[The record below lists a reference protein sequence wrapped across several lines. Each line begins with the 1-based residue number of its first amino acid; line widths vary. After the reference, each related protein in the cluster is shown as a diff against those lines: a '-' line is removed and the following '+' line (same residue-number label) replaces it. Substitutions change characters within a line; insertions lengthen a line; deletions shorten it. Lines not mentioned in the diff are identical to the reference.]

1 MLWTMLRQSWRHDSG
16 RKWLATTTIFLAA
29 GLISA
34 LLAIS
39 ITIGDKMSVEMKRY
53 GANIE
58 ITPEGQV
65 QLPYALKNALASM
78 DKEDLILES
87 ELPNIKNIFWRNNII
102 GFAPFVRGSV
112 VVSNHEKPAGSES
125 HKVALVGTFFDQSLA
140 VPDEP
145 DYHTGNKIIAQ
156 YWKVNGQWP
165 DDSQAQALVGQSIAA
180 HMGWKVGDALTL
192 TQGEQTFTVH
202 VTGILTNGGA
212 EEDAIV
218 VPLHI
223 GQALLNLQGRVE
235 SVNVSALT
243 VPENALSKKA
253 RENLESLD
261 SDEYDLW
268 FCTAFVSS
276 ISFQLEK
283 ALSNAS
289 VHPVWQV
296 AASEGIVIAKIQS
309 LLFMVTLAAF
319 IAASMGIASL
329 MTNAIL
335 QRSKEIGLMKSLGA
349 HNWQV
354 YLLFYAESMICGLLG
369 GSLGCLA
376 GWGLA
381 KVMGYALFGSS
392 ITFHW
397 IIIPLILV
405 ISVVM
410 TVCGT
415 YFPSR
420 RIAAL
425 YPIEVLYGR
434 Q

>member
-1 MLWTMLRQSWRHDSG
+1 MLWRMLRQSWRHDSG
-16 RKWLATTTIFLAA
+16 RKGLAITTTFLAA

-39 ITIGDKMSVEMKRY
+39 ITIGDKMSVEMKSY

-58 ITPEGQV
+58 ITPVGQV
-65 QLPYALKNALASM
+65 QLPYMLKSAFSSM
-78 DKEDLILES
+78 DKDDLLLES

-102 GFAPFVRGSV
+102 GFAPFVRG
-112 VVSNHEKPAGSES
+112 K
-125 HKVALVGTFFDQSLA
+125 ALANGDQKIAIVGTFFDQHLA

-145 DYHTGNKIIAQ
+145 DYQTGNKFISS
-156 YWKVNGQWP
+156 YWKVEGQWP
-165 DDSQAQALVGQSIAA
+165 DDNAPQALAGKSLAQSQ
-180 HMGWKVGDALTL
+180 GWKVGDTVTL
-192 TQGEQTFTVH
+192 FGNGKEQTVTI
-202 VTGILTNGGA
+202 TGILSDGSA
-212 EEDAIV
+212 EEEALV
-218 VPLHI
+218 LPLHI
-223 GQALLNLQGRVE
+223 GQQLLGLQGRVE
-235 SVNVSALT
+235 SIKVSALT

-283 ALSNAS
+283 ALNNAA
-289 VHPVWQV
+289 VKPVWQV
-296 AASEGIVIAKIQS
+296 AASEGLVIHKIQS

-335 QRSKEIGLMKSLGA
+335 QRATEIGLMKALGA

-354 YLLFYAESMICGLLG
+354 YLLFYAESIICGLVG
-369 GSLGCLA
+369 GSLGCIA
-376 GWGLA
+376 GWGLS
-381 KVMGYALFGSS
+381 KVMGYALFGSTVS
-392 ITFHW
+392 FHW
-397 IIIPLILV
+397 IIVPVILV
-405 ISVVM
+405 LSVIM
-410 TVCGT
+410 TVFGT

-434 Q
+434 K

>member
-1 MLWTMLRQSWRHDSG
+1 MLWRMLRQSWRHDSG
-16 RKWLATTTIFLAA
+16 RKGLAITTTFLAA

-39 ITIGDKMSVEMKRY
+39 ITIGDKMSVEMKSY

-58 ITPEGQV
+58 ITPVGQV
-65 QLPYALKNALASM
+65 QLPYMLKSAFSSM
-78 DKEDLILES
+78 DKDDLLLES

-102 GFAPFVRGSV
+102 GFAPFVRG
-112 VVSNHEKPAGSES
+112 K
-125 HKVALVGTFFDQSLA
+125 ALANGDQKIAIVGTFFDQHLP

-145 DYHTGNKIIAQ
+145 DYQTGNKFISS
-156 YWKVNGQWP
+156 YWKVEGQWP
-165 DDSQAQALVGQSIAA
+165 DDNAPQALAGKSLAQSQ
-180 HMGWKVGDALTL
+180 GWKVGDTVTLSGNGETQTL
-192 TQGEQTFTVH
+192 TI
-202 VTGILTNGGA
+202 TGILSDGSA
-212 EEDAIV
+212 EEEALV
-218 VPLHI
+218 LPLHI
-223 GQALLNLQGRVE
+223 GQQLLGLQGRVE
-235 SVNVSALT
+235 SIKVSALT

-283 ALSNAS
+283 ALNNAA
-289 VHPVWQV
+289 VKPVWQV
-296 AASEGIVIAKIQS
+296 AASEGLVIHKIQS

-335 QRSKEIGLMKSLGA
+335 QRATEIGLMKALGA

-354 YLLFYAESMICGLLG
+354 YLLFYAESIICGLVG
-369 GSLGCLA
+369 GSLGCIA
-376 GWGLA
+376 GWGLS
-381 KVMGYALFGSS
+381 KVMGYALFGSTVS
-392 ITFHW
+392 FHW
-397 IIIPLILV
+397 IIVPVILV
-405 ISVVM
+405 LSVIM
-410 TVCGT
+410 TVFGT

-434 Q
+434 K

>member
-1 MLWTMLRQSWRHDSG
+1 MLWTMLRQSWRHDRG
-16 RKWLATTTIFLAA
+16 RKVLAMTTIFLAS

-53 GANIE
+53 GANIQ
-58 ITPEGQV
+58 IGPEGQV
-65 QLPYALKNALASM
+65 SLPYVLKGINPVDQQDWL
-78 DKEDLILES
+78 LES
-87 ELPNIKNIFWRNNII
+87 ELPGIKNIFWRNNII
-102 GFAPFVRGSV
+102 GFAPFLTGHVEVNG
-112 VVSNHEKPAGSES
+112 ASEPI
-125 HKVALVGTFFDQSLA
+125 AIEGTFFDQLIP

-145 DYHTGNKIIAQ
+145 NYHTGNKIIAQ
-156 YWKVNGQWP
+156 YWKVAGRWP
-165 DDSQAQALVGQSIAA
+165 DDTQAEALIGKSLANHQ
-180 HMGWKVGDALTL
+180 GWHVGDILKL
-192 TQGEQTFTVH
+192 QGSEHSQSVTV
-202 VTGILTNGGA
+202 VGILTNGED

-218 VPLHI
+218 VPLWFS
-223 GQALLNLQGRVE
+223 QALLNAEGRVE
-235 SVNVSALT
+235 SVKVSALT
-243 VPENALSKKA
+243 VPENALSIKA

-289 VHPVWQV
+289 VRPLWQV
-296 AASEGIVIAKIQS
+296 AASEGVVIHKIQS

-319 IAASMGIASL
+319 VAAAMGIASL

-354 YLLFYAESMICGLLG
+354 YLLFYAESIVCGLLG
-369 GSLGCLA
+369 GSLGCVA
-376 GWGLA
+376 GYGLS
-381 KVMGYALFGSS
+381 KIMGYALFGSMIS
-392 ITFHW
+392 FNW
-397 IIIPLILV
+397 IIIPLILMLS
-405 ISVVM
+405 IVM

>member
-1 MLWTMLRQSWRHDSG
+1 MLWTMLRQSWRHDRG
-16 RKWLATTTIFLAA
+16 RKVLATTTIFLAA

-58 ITPEGQV
+58 IKPEGQV
-65 QLPYALKNALASM
+65 NLPYMLKHTLTDM
-78 DKEDLILES
+78 DKDSLLLAS

-102 GFAPFVRGSV
+102 GFAPYVRGV
-112 VVSNHEKPAGSES
+112 VTINHGQSE
-125 HKVALVGTFFDQSLA
+125 VPIVGTFFDQHLA

-145 DYHTGNKIIAQ
+145 DYHTGNKIISQ
-156 YWKVNGQWP
+156 YWKVQGQWP
-165 DDSQAQALVGQSIAA
+165 EDTKQQALVGTALASR
-180 HMGWKVGDALTL
+180 MGWHIGDQLTL
-192 TQGEQTFTVH
+192 AGKQHHEQVTI
-202 VTGILTNGGA
+202 TGILTNGSA
-212 EEDAIV
+212 EEASVI
-218 VPLHI
+218 VPLHV
-223 GQALLNLQGRVE
+223 GQALLGLAGRVE
-235 SVNVSALT
+235 SIKVSALT

-253 RENLESLD
+253 RDNLESLD

-276 ISFQLEK
+276 ISYQLEK
-283 ALSNAS
+283 ALSNAA
-289 VHPVWQV
+289 VRPVWQV
-296 AASEGIVIAKIQS
+296 AASEGIVIRKIQS

-319 IAASMGIASL
+319 VAASMGIASL

-354 YLLFYAESMICGLLG
+354 YLLFYAESIVCGLLG
-369 GSLGCLA
+369 GILGCAA
-376 GWGLA
+376 GWGLS
-381 KVMGYALFGSS
+381 KVMGYALFGSF
-392 ITFHW
+392 IPFHW

-405 ISVVM
+405 ISVIM
-410 TVCGT
+410 TICGT

-434 Q
+434 K

>member
-16 RKWLATTTIFLAA
+16 RKVLATTTIFLAA

-39 ITIGDKMSVEMKRY
+39 ITIGDKMSVEMKSY

-58 ITPEGQV
+58 ITPQGQV
-65 QLPYALKNALASM
+65 QLPYALKDSLVSM
-78 DKEDLILES
+78 DKDNLLLES
-87 ELPNIKNIFWRNNII
+87 ELSNIKNIFWRNNII
-102 GFAPFVRGSV
+102 GFAPYVRGQAMV
-112 VVSNHEKPAGSES
+112 NDQ
-125 HKVALVGTFFDQSLA
+125 HKVSIVGTFFDQSIA

-145 DYHTGNKIIAQ
+145 NYHTGNKIISH
-156 YWKVNGQWP
+156 YWKVDGQWP
-165 DDSQAQALVGQSIAA
+165 NDDKAQALAGVSLAKRR
-180 HMGWKVGDALTL
+180 GWKVGDTLTL
-192 TQGEQTFTVH
+192 TGHGSPQSVTI
-202 VTGILTNGGA
+202 TGILSDGSK
-212 EEDAIV
+212 EEESLV
-218 VPLHI
+218 VPLSI
-223 GQALLNLQGRVE
+223 GQSLLGLAGRVE
-235 SVNVSALT
+235 SIKVSALT
-243 VPENALSKKA
+243 VPENALSRKA

-283 ALSNAS
+283 ALNNAL
-289 VHPVWQV
+289 VRPVWQV
-296 AASEGIVIAKIQS
+296 AASEGIVIHKIQT

-349 HNWQV
+349 HSWQV
-354 YLLFYAESMICGLLG
+354 YLLFYAESIICGLMG
-369 GSLGCLA
+369 GALGCLA
-376 GWGLA
+376 GWGLS

-392 ITFHW
+392 ISFHW
-397 IIIPLILV
+397 IIVPLILV

-410 TVCGT
+410 TVLGT

>member
-1 MLWTMLRQSWRHDSG
+1 MLWTMLRQSWRHDRG
-16 RKWLATTTIFLAA
+16 RKVLAITTIFLAA

-34 LLAIS
+34 LLAVS

-65 QLPYALKNALASM
+65 ELPYMLENSLTSM
-78 DKEDLILES
+78 DRADLLLES

-102 GFAPFVRGSV
+102 GFAPYVRGTAAV
-112 VVSNHEKPAGSES
+112 NNGQN
-125 HKVALVGTFFDQSLA
+125 KVAIVGTFFDQNLA

-145 DYHTGNKIIAQ
+145 DYHTGNKIISQ
-156 YWKVNGQWP
+156 YWKVQEQWP
-165 DDSQAQALVGQSIAA
+165 DDAKQQALVGTSIASR
-180 HMGWKVGDALTL
+180 MGWKIGDKLTL
-192 TQGEQTFTVH
+192 SGQQQNEQVTI
-202 VTGILTNGGA
+202 TGILTDGSS
-212 EEDAIV
+212 EEEAVI

-223 GQALLNLQGRVE
+223 GQKLLGLNDRVE
-235 SVNVSALT
+235 RIKVSALT

-253 RENLESLD
+253 HDNLESLD

-289 VHPVWQV
+289 VRPVWQV
-296 AASEGIVIAKIQS
+296 AASEGIVIHKIQS

-354 YLLFYAESMICGLLG
+354 YLLFYAESIVCGLVG
-369 GSLGCLA
+369 GILGCAA
-376 GWGLA
+376 GWGLS
-381 KVMGYALFGSS
+381 KIMGYALFGSS
-392 ITFHW
+392 IYFHW

-405 ISVVM
+405 ISVIM

-434 Q
+434 K

>member
-16 RKWLATTTIFLAA
+16 RKVLATTTIFLAA

-39 ITIGDKMSVEMKRY
+39 ITIGDKMSVEMKSY

-65 QLPYALKNALASM
+65 QLPYALKNALSTM
-78 DKEDLILES
+78 DKDDLLLES

-102 GFAPFVRGSV
+102 GFAPFVRGKAIA
-112 VVSNHEKPAGSES
+112 NGQQ
-125 HKVALVGTFFDQSLA
+125 KVAIVGTFFDQRLA

-145 DYHTGNKIIAQ
+145 DYHTGNKIISR
-156 YWKVNGQWP
+156 YWKVTGQWP
-165 DDSQAQALVGQSIAA
+165 NDDQKQALAGQSLAKSQ
-180 HMGWKVGDALTL
+180 GWQVGDTVTL
-192 TQGEQTFTVH
+192 TNQGQPQTVTI
-202 VTGILTNGGA
+202 TGILSDGSA
-212 EEDAIV
+212 EEEALV
-218 VPLHI
+218 LPLHI
-223 GQALLNLQGRVE
+223 SQQLLGLQGRVE
-235 SVNVSALT
+235 SIKVSALT

-253 RENLESLD
+253 RDNLESLD

-283 ALSNAS
+283 ALNNAS
-289 VHPVWQV
+289 VRPVWQV
-296 AASEGIVIAKIQS
+296 AASEGIVIHKIQS

-354 YLLFYAESMICGLLG
+354 YLLFYAESIICGLLG
-369 GSLGCLA
+369 GSLGCIA
-376 GWGLA
+376 GWGLS
-381 KVMGYALFGSS
+381 KVMGYALFGSTVS
-392 ITFHW
+392 FNW
-397 IIIPLILV
+397 IIVPLVLV

-410 TVCGT
+410 TVFGT

-434 Q
+434 K

>member
-1 MLWTMLRQSWRHDSG
+1 MLWRMLRQSWRHDSG
-16 RKWLATTTIFLAA
+16 RKGLAITTTFLAA

-39 ITIGDKMSVEMKRY
+39 ITIGDKMSVEMKSY

-58 ITPEGQV
+58 ITPVGQV
-65 QLPYALKNALASM
+65 QLPYMLKSAFSSM
-78 DKEDLILES
+78 DKDDLLLES

-102 GFAPFVRGSV
+102 GFAPFVRG
-112 VVSNHEKPAGSES
+112 K
-125 HKVALVGTFFDQSLA
+125 ALANGDQKIAIVGTFFDQHLP
-140 VPDEP
+140 VPDEL
-145 DYHTGNKIIAQ
+145 DYQTGNKFISS
-156 YWKVNGQWP
+156 YWKVKGQWP
-165 DDSQAQALVGQSIAA
+165 DDNAPQALAGKSLAQSQ
-180 HMGWKVGDALTL
+180 GWKVGDTVTL
-192 TQGEQTFTVH
+192 SGNGREQTVTI
-202 VTGILTNGGA
+202 TGILSDGSA
-212 EEDAIV
+212 EEEALV
-218 VPLHI
+218 LPLHI
-223 GQALLNLQGRVE
+223 GQQLLGLQGRVE
-235 SVNVSALT
+235 SIKVSALT

-283 ALSNAS
+283 ALNNAA
-289 VHPVWQV
+289 VKPVWQV
-296 AASEGIVIAKIQS
+296 AASEGLVIHKIQS

-335 QRSKEIGLMKSLGA
+335 QRATEIGLMKALGA

-354 YLLFYAESMICGLLG
+354 YLLFYAESIICGLVG
-369 GSLGCLA
+369 GSLGCIA
-376 GWGLA
+376 GWGLS
-381 KVMGYALFGSS
+381 KVMGYALFGSTVS
-392 ITFHW
+392 FHW
-397 IIIPLILV
+397 IIVPVILV
-405 ISVVM
+405 LSVIM
-410 TVCGT
+410 TVFGT
-415 YFPSR
+415 YFSSR

-434 Q
+434 K

>member
-16 RKWLATTTIFLAA
+16 RKVLATTTIFLAA

-65 QLPYALKNALASM
+65 ELPYMLKNTLTSL
-78 DKEDLILES
+78 DNDNLLLES
-87 ELPNIKNIFWRNNII
+87 ELPAIKNIFWRNNII
-102 GFAPFVRGSV
+102 GFAPYVRGT
-112 VVSNHEKPAGSES
+112 
-125 HKVALVGTFFDQSLA
+125 VAVDNAKSDVAIVGTFFDQSLA

-145 DYHTGNKIIAQ
+145 DYHTGNKIISQ
-156 YWKVNGQWP
+156 YWKVEGQWP
-165 DDSQAQALVGQSIAA
+165 DDSKPQALVGVSIAKR
-180 HMGWKVGDALTL
+180 MGWKIGDKLTL
-192 TQGEQTFTVH
+192 SKQPQNAQVI
-202 VTGILTNGGA
+202 VTGILTDGSA
-212 EEDAIV
+212 EENAVI

-223 GQALLNLQGRVE
+223 GQQLLGLNGRVE
-235 SVNVSALT
+235 SVKVSALT

-261 SDEYDLW
+261 SDEYDIW

-296 AASEGIVIAKIQS
+296 AASEGIVIHKIQS

-354 YLLFYAESMICGLLG
+354 YLLFYAESIVCGLLG
-369 GSLGCLA
+369 GILGCAA
-376 GWGLA
+376 GWGLS
-381 KVMGYALFGSS
+381 KIMGYALFGSF
-392 ITFHW
+392 IHFHW

-405 ISVVM
+405 ISVTI

-434 Q
+434 K